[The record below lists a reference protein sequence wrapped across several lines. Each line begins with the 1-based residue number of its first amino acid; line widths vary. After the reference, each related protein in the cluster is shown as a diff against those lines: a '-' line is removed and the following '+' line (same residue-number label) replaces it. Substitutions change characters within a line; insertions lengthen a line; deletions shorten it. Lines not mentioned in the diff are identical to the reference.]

1 MTRTLIRVEGELTD
15 ELSSAFPHL
24 LTRRQVPQTT
34 VVGDLEDQEELQA
47 VLSFLRSLGVAV
59 VDVVTI
65 PD

>member
-24 LTRRQVPQTT
+24 RTQRQVPQTT

-47 VLSFLRSLGVAV
+47 VLNFLRALGVAV